1 MERKAFLAWLSEI
14 DRLSEAQKAEVGE
27 VLAGRPA
34 GEASVAAVETGVG
47 EDRTCPHCGTH
58 GAVANGKSRG
68 LQRYLCRSCNRTF
81 GAVTGTSLSGL
92 HRKDLWLTFGACLA
106 NGDTVAVSAKR
117 CGIAV
122 STAFRWR
129 HRFLAGISTT
139 SKKLTGIVEADET
152 FFLESR
158 KGDRVWTRAL
168 EGKSPEQPERKA
180 RKRGGKATKRGLS
193 SEQVPVLI
201 AADRSGTTVSTVL
214 PALNADALQ
223 KALAPVM
230 DKDALLVTDGG
241 TSYPPCAT
249 ALGVSHKALNQS
261 VGEHIDGELHIQ
273 TSTTVTHA
281 SRGSLQAATESP

>member
-1 MERKAFLAWLSEI
+1 MAI
-14 DRLSEAQKAEVGE
+14 
-27 VLAGRPA
+27 
-34 GEASVAAVETGVG
+34 
-47 EDRTCPHCGTH
+47 
-58 GAVANGKSRG
+58 
-68 LQRYLCRSCNRTF
+68 
-81 GAVTGTSLSGL
+81 
-92 HRKDLWLTFGACLA
+92 
-106 NGDTVAVSAKR
+106 R

-129 HRFLAGISTT
+129 HRFLAGIGTT

-152 FFLESR
+152 FFLESH

-168 EGKSPEQPERKA
+168 EGKSPEEQPERKA
-180 RKRGGKATKRGLS
+180 RKHAGKATKRGLS